1 MRGEGTGVLVGIAG
15 GNGGY
20 VCCGYPGGAGGGAQ
34 TGRREGAGRVGGGEH
49 VVGKAP
55 AQQTEH
61 GPVAF
66 VGTAPEYHGT
76 LAPVIAG
83 ERPEGLGERAYG
95 VGAVGDG
102 RCGGGGEYLVPAR

>member
-1 MRGEGTGVLVGIAG
+1 MEGPAYQERGLGGEGAGVAVGIAG
-15 GNGGY
+15 GGGGD
-20 VCCGYPGGAGGGAQ
+20 VSRGYPGGAGGGAQ

-49 VVGKAP
+49 VVGKVT

-83 ERPEGLGERAYG
+83 KCPEGLGE
-95 VGAVGDG
+95 
-102 RCGGGGEYLVPAR
+102 